1 MVESIL
7 SDARPSVQSPVV
19 LKGKGRKKGV
29 SGAWLGS
36 VRAADTGSYVLAS
49 PLTFHRSHCLV
60 TQSLSVGLS
69 RLSMA

>member
-1 MVESIL
+1 MVESTL
-7 SDARPSVQSPVV
+7 TDARPSVQFPVV
-19 LKGKGRKKGV
+19 LTGKGRKKGV
-29 SGAWLGS
+29 SGAWRGS
-36 VRAADTGSYVLAS
+36 ARAADTGSYVLAS